1 MRYSIG
7 ANVDE
12 DYLEVDDHIITQS
25 ECLGLD
31 GIRLIKCNTETKTIS
46 VIMNG
51 IEEDFGNS
59 IQCDQI
65 VDTEDGVYVWSGC
78 CRNGIPFG
86 YGCITYK
93 NEKLV
98 YEGFYAF
105 NTYVC
110 YGSVYYPGG
119 KKLEYK
125 GTLYNG
131 RMCGEG
137 EYYSIKGKCL
147 HNGNLYGA
155 VMDQSLFK
163 KSVGRK
169 TNISNLSSTL
179 EYLYTSD
186 SWRVDSYEVIKLYG
200 FEKLKMIRI
209 GNYNFS
215 KSDGIKIGDCPELRF
230 LMFGDECFTKYD
242 DFETQFEVTDCPL
255 LEYFTIGN
263 NSFRSVESIT
273 LQGSPSESIF
283 NRSSFLACS
292 IHWRS

>member
-12 DYLEVDDHIITQS
+12 DYLEVDNHIITQS

-46 VIMNG
+46 VILNG
-51 IEEDFGNS
+51 IEERLGDS
-59 IQCDQI
+59 IQYDQTVNI
-65 VDTEDGVYVWSGC
+65 EDGIYLWSGS
-78 CRNGIPFG
+78 CRNGTPFG
-86 YGCITYK
+86 YGCITDENK
-93 NEKLV
+93 KLV

-110 YGSVYYPGG
+110 YGDVYYPGG

-137 EYYSIKGKCL
+137 EYYSIKGKTL
-147 HNGNLYGA
+147 HSGNLYGA

-163 KSVGRK
+163 KSIGHK
-169 TNISNLSSTL
+169 TKITDLSKTI

-186 SWRVDSYEVIKLYG
+186 SWKVDSDEVVEFYG
-200 FEKLKMIRI
+200 YKNLRVIRI

-215 KSDGIKIGDCPELRF
+215 KAEGLKIGDCPVLRF
-230 LMFGDECFTKYD
+230 LMIGNNCFTKND
-242 DFETQFEVTDCPL
+242 DFQIQFEVNNCPL

-263 NSFRSVESIT
+263 NSFCYVESIN
-273 LQGSPSESIF
+273 LES
-283 NRSSFLACS
+283 SA
-292 IHWRS
+292 